1 MMYNQV
7 KSDNL
12 DNVISITY
20 SNGEWGDD
28 KSAAERIEDYF
39 RKHRD
44 EILQSAVFDAPGE
57 ERVEAVDRGAKHARE

>member
-20 SNGEWGDD
+20 SIGEWGDD
-28 KSAAERIEDYF
+28 KSAVERIEDYF

-44 EILQSAVFDAPGE
+44 EIP
-57 ERVEAVDRGAKHARE
+57 K